1 LATGGSNT
9 GTVGPAPGPA
19 GMVQPVPDRYA
30 EMRAAEHAYKVAQD
44 AVKAAQ
50 ETLRTK
56 AAVFASDQPEG
67 TVRVL
72 VSARAAF
79 VKLDGQLKE
88 LPVEILP

>member
-1 LATGGSNT
+1 MATGGSNP
-9 GTVGPAPGPA
+9 GPGPA
-19 GMVQPVPDRYA
+19 GPVQPVPDRYA

-44 AVKAAQ
+44 ALKASQ

-56 AAVFASDQPEG
+56 VAVFASDQPEG

-79 VKLDGQLKE
+79 VKLDGQYKE
-88 LPVEILP
+88 LPAEILP